1 MDTNCILA
9 ERRAMNAGVRL
20 TPRPGGFIW
29 KSPGRSRSSGS
40 IVSRNNSGNRCW
52 RQRRR
57 RWPDGG
63 FGCGWSGSWGGV
75 GTVCAAKVVA
85 GAGPSRL
92 VYAVHLH
99 CVCTKKEA
107 SLPAQGD
114 TSSCSQ
120 TENVHT
126 KPESRSKDSKERV
139 LHRRRC
145 TSRQPWMIETGK
157 HAVVQLLASRHSERR
172 RFECALF

>member
-29 KSPGRSRSSGS
+29 
-40 IVSRNNSGNRCW
+40 V
-52 RQRRR
+52 
-57 RWPDGG
+57 
-63 FGCGWSGSWGGV
+63 
-75 GTVCAAKVVA
+75 
-85 GAGPSRL
+85 
-92 VYAVHLH
+92 
-99 CVCTKKEA
+99 
-107 SLPAQGD
+107 
-114 TSSCSQ
+114 
-120 TENVHT
+120 
-126 KPESRSKDSKERV
+126 SRSKDSKERV

-172 RFECALF
+172 RLSVLCFNRVCLSVPDAIISICHRIKDIWTRCFFPLQIHQVVGSLSTSLGGWLNRAAQARVLTNVFQNYNN

>member
-29 KSPGRSRSSGS
+29 VSRSKDS
-40 IVSRNNSGNRCW
+40 
-52 RQRRR
+52 
-57 RWPDGG
+57 
-63 FGCGWSGSWGGV
+63 
-75 GTVCAAKVVA
+75 
-85 GAGPSRL
+85 
-92 VYAVHLH
+92 
-99 CVCTKKEA
+99 KER
-107 SLPAQGD
+107 
-114 TSSCSQ
+114 
-120 TENVHT
+120 V

-172 RFECALF
+172 RLSVLCFNRVCLSVSDAIISICHRIKDIWTRCFFPLQIHQVVGSLSTSLGGWLNRAAQARVLTNVFQNYNN

>member
-1 MDTNCILA
+1 MDTNRILA
-9 ERRAMNAGVRL
+9 ERRVMNAGVRL

-63 FGCGWSGSWGGV
+63 FGCGWSGSLGV
-75 GTVCAAKVVA
+75 GTVRAAKVAV

-92 VYAVHLH
+92 VYAVHLR

-114 TSSCSQ
+114 TS
-120 TENVHT
+120 
-126 KPESRSKDSKERV
+126 RV
-139 LHRRRC
+139 PRQKTSIPNQKVEAKTPKSACC
-145 TSRQPWMIETGK
+145 TA
-157 HAVVQLLASRHSERR
+157 AVVRAGSHGWLRR
-172 RFECALF
+172 GSML

>member
-1 MDTNCILA
+1 MRGLGLHRGQGVLSGSRLA
-9 ERRAMNAGVRL
+9 AAAAAAASSPETTAATGAGGSGGAGGRMVALAAAGAGV
-20 TPRPGGFIW
+20 G
-29 KSPGRSRSSGS
+29 
-40 IVSRNNSGNRCW
+40 
-52 RQRRR
+52 
-57 RWPDGG
+57 
-63 FGCGWSGSWGGV
+63 GGV

>member
-29 KSPGRSRSSGS
+29 
-40 IVSRNNSGNRCW
+40 V
-52 RQRRR
+52 
-57 RWPDGG
+57 
-63 FGCGWSGSWGGV
+63 
-75 GTVCAAKVVA
+75 
-85 GAGPSRL
+85 
-92 VYAVHLH
+92 
-99 CVCTKKEA
+99 
-107 SLPAQGD
+107 
-114 TSSCSQ
+114 
-120 TENVHT
+120 
-126 KPESRSKDSKERV
+126 SRSKDSKERV

-172 RFECALF
+172 RLSVLCFNRVCLSVSDAIISICHRIKDIWTRCFFPLQIHQVVGSLSTSLGGWLNRAAQARVLTNVFQNYNN